1 MVNYLTTLH
10 KQEAFPQW
18 NNLSFPIT
26 EKIHNEVLSLPIS
39 SVLTD
44 NEVSYIVDILNQY

>member
-1 MVNYLTTLH
+1 L
-10 KQEAFPQW
+10 AW

-39 SVLTD
+39 PVLTVE
-44 NEVSYIVDILNQY
+44 EVRFIISILNNY